1 MKIKKVDEMEMMIN
15 IKSSRLAHFFVV
27 ISLLI
32 WLIVDFVQSSNVPY
46 IQLSII
52 CLQNAIYFG
61 SKAYLTWKI
70 TRDNNEK

>member
-1 MKIKKVDEMEMMIN
+1 MKEKKVDEMEMMIN

-32 WLIVDFVQSSNVPY
+32 WLIVDFVQSSNFPY
-46 IQLSII
+46 IQISII

-61 SKAYLTWKI
+61 SKSYLTCKI
-70 TRDNNEK
+70 TRENNEK